1 MGHDGLVVVKKAASK
16 RHQNRGERRQ
26 KGDHTHYETP
36 KRETTDA
43 LPNHSLVRLVVAKL
57 QQKAVKSGGL
67 GERQRKPRTRGGW
80 PSGSAIS
87 PSGFLLRC

>member
-1 MGHDGLVVVKKAASK
+1 MPSRQGAKRRCNLVKLKFPSLLQRRKWLGHDGLVVVKKAASK

-57 QQKAVKSGGL
+57 QQKSVK
-67 GERQRKPRTRGGW
+67 
-80 PSGSAIS
+80 
-87 PSGFLLRC
+87 